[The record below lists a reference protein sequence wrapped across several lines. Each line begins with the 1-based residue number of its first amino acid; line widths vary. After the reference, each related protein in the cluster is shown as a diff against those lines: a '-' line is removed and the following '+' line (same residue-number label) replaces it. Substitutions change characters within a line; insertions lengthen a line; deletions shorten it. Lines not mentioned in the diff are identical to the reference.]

1 MRSFRKFALLTTI
14 FVYLVIF
21 AGGLVRVAG
30 AGLGCPDWPKCFGQW
45 IPPTSIDQ
53 LPPDIDP
60 AQFNIVLAWIEYT
73 NRLVGVVVGFL
84 IAATAVWAIAR
95 FRQYKQIVFASIA
108 AAILVAFQG
117 WYGSIVVSSGLHQ
130 SIVSVH
136 YFLALLIAGL
146 MIFIYVQSYN
156 LDKEH
161 LKQNYSIPKDLRI
174 WPIALFV
181 LAFTQVFL
189 GTNIRATLER
199 IAVSLPL
206 LSDAERLRN
215 VGLTNHIHLALGL
228 TIAAITFAFSLRVR
242 KVRDS
247 ISPLINFGSAIAA
260 ILVFIQ
266 IALGSV
272 FIIFG
277 LVPQVQLFHLTVAS
291 LYLGVLIMIL
301 SATFTKKED

>member
-1 MRSFRKFALLTTI
+1 MRSFRKCTLLTTI

-30 AGLGCPDWPKCFGQW
+30 AGLGCPDWPKCFGRW

-73 NRLVGVVVGFL
+73 NRLVGVLVGFL
-84 IAATAVWAIAR
+84 IAGTAVWAIAR
-95 FRQYKQIVFASIA
+95 FRQYKRIVLASIA
-108 AAILVAFQG
+108 SAILVAFQG
-117 WYGSIVVSSGLHQ
+117 WHGSVVVKSELAQ

-146 MIFIYVQSYN
+146 MIFIYVQSYH
-156 LDKEH
+156 LDKEN

-174 WPIALFV
+174 WSIVLFI
-181 LAFTQVFL
+181 LAFTQIFL
-189 GTNIRATLER
+189 GTQIRAALESM
-199 IAVSLPL
+199 ALLFPL
-206 LSDAERLRN
+206 LSDTERLSN
-215 VGLTNHIHLALGL
+215 VGLINHVHLALGL
-228 TIAAITFAFSLRVR
+228 TIAAITFVFSLRIR

-247 ISPLINFGSAIAA
+247 IPPLVNYGSVLAA
-260 ILVFIQ
+260 MLVLVQ
-266 IALGSV
+266 VALGSV

-277 LVPQVQLFHLTVAS
+277 LIPQVQLFHLSIAS
-291 LYLGVLIMIL
+291 LFLGVLFMIL